1 MADKETIVTTDGGG
15 SGAGMIVALIALV
28 VVLLGAFFLY
38 QQGVFSG
45 GTRDVNADIK
55 IETPPAKTN

>member
-15 SGAGMIVALIALV
+15 SGAGMIVALIALIILIFGGV
-28 VVLLGAFFLY
+28 FLY